1 MAGGPPVRG
10 DLLGYWEPDGPVA
23 DTDRARWA
31 AAAARIRSGLATLAH
46 LDATVAPDLLVIA
59 FSCGRDLTL
68 ATGYER
74 AIRTENIEG
83 RLIEAGDGTYGIAL
97 PCRPEAT
104 NEEIRHVV
112 LAGLKAAHAVE
123 FVPITDPH
131 VLDQLA
137 AVRAVEACVVD
148 LGRKVK
154 RFGAGVRR
162 RVGTVSPESAVRRD

>member
-1 MAGGPPVRG
+1 MA
-10 DLLGYWEPDGPVA
+10 DA
-23 DTDRARWA
+23 DRARWTVVA
-31 AAAARIRSGLATLAH
+31 ERIRAGLATLAH

-74 AIRTENIEG
+74 AIGLENIAA

-104 NEEIRHVV
+104 DEEIRHVV
-112 LAGLKAAHAVE
+112 LAGLKAAHALE

-131 VLDQLA
+131 VLEQLA

-154 RFGAGVRR
+154 GFGMGVRQ
-162 RVGTVSPESAVRRD
+162 RVGKVSW